1 VTQVTHLN
9 KSLKLYFNDNMFYV
23 LVTLPSFLNI
33 RANLHY
39 NSSLLRQSSMLR
51 DIVSSVIMMI
61 WGVFCY
67 KMVNEGFVK
76 NISREVL
83 KSKNNKQFWACST
96 ILKVLRK
103 T

>member
-1 VTQVTHLN
+1 
-9 KSLKLYFNDNMFYV
+9 
-23 LVTLPSFLNI
+23 
-33 RANLHY
+33 
-39 NSSLLRQSSMLR
+39 MLR